1 MLSYETGEILGGGK
15 TQTLVMLFEDLTRSF
30 LICEPD
36 PMGDINKLDPLQK
49 KDLTTQPIYP
59 HCAVTTHT
67 QMDTLPA

>member
-30 LICEPD
+30 LICESD

-49 KDLTTQPIYP
+49 KDLTTQYTP
-59 HCAVTTHT
+59 
-67 QMDTLPA
+67 L